1 MHHCISKGFF
11 SRQRDVIL
19 WSLCLKGSDIVV
31 SVLLFLFK
39 AEENLIIPIH
49 AYPVMNT
56 DGFPREVHFP
66 LVPLGEK

>member
-1 MHHCISKGFF
+1 MLLST
-11 SRQRDVIL
+11 
-19 WSLCLKGSDIVV
+19 KGSDIVV